1 MSLNTLEKA
10 KIIRI
15 LYQYKARLERL
26 KGFLK
31 GQPLGTVRF
40 VDASI
45 TNAKIGSLSASKLT
59 TGELSVSTEFDIGD
73 EAGGDFI
80 RKDGPNGR
88 ISMFN
93 GGLENMTIGMQ
104 DGVPVVK
111 IALPGY
117 DTEDTDIDHY
127 SLYADGGSDN
137 FLIKERARGSS
148 SLTSGQILTVNHNAG
163 FVPLVFV
170 YGKQTAGTVTPWFL
184 CGTKDEYLVYYEVN
198 DTDLIIKSI
207 ANGNAKSTKY
217 FIYYDQQA
225 P

>member
-1 MSLNTLEKA
+1 MSLNVLEKA
-10 KIIRI
+10 RI
-15 LYQYKARLERL
+15 TRVLSQYKVRVERL
-26 KGFLK
+26 KSLLK
-31 GQPLGTVRF
+31 GQPLSTVRF

-45 TNAKIGSLSASKLT
+45 TNAKIESLSADKLT
-59 TGELSVSTEFDIGD
+59 TGEIDVGTTFDIGD

-93 GGLENMTIGMQ
+93 SGLEQVTIGMQ
-104 DGVPVVK
+104 DGAPVVK

-148 SLTSGQILTVNHNAG
+148 SLTSGQTLTITHNAG

-198 DTDLIIKSI
+198 TTQLIIKSI